1 MLKKTIKYIDF
12 NGMERSEDFH
22 FNLTKVELMRME
34 ANVQGGLSAKL
45 ERVSKAQ
52 DAAAIM
58 EVMEDLIR
66 KSYGKKTSDGGF
78 VKRPEYVDE
87 FVSTEA
93 YSELFMELVTDAEA
107 AANFVKG
114 IVPAN
119 MGEVNANANHPAK
132 TK

>member
-1 MLKKTIKYIDF
+1 MLKKTIKYTDY
-12 NGMERSEDFH
+12 NGMEREEDYF

-34 ANVQGGLSAKL
+34 ANVQGGLSKKL

-66 KSYGKKTSDGGF
+66 KAYGKKTADGGF
-78 VKRPEYVDE
+78 VKRQEYVDE

-93 YSELFMELVTDAEA
+93 YSELFMELVTNAEEA
-107 AANFVKG
+107 AAFVKG

-119 MGEVNANANHPAK
+119 MGETNANHPAK